1 LLNNPWLLDSGGLL
15 DVPRQLDITG
25 PQRPREL
32 LRRPRELLSRPRLAG
47 CGKLVRRRDLLARWA
62 SRVLLGMG
70 VLLPGQVLLDSR
82 RLLEAGVLLDS
93 GTLLVGLRWRSR
105 LERLLLRRLLRR
117 GWRVRGSAVG
127 QAVDRRLRHAAWWLT
142 VSVLGVGPVSV
153 LRAGPV
159 PAGQRPGSVPVR
171 RAVRLHAVLPGG
183 AVVRRLVVPGAI
195 RGRRAMPRGSGRG
208 RLAARR
214 LRHGLHRLH
223 AGGLLRSL
231 RLVRELRLM
240 GCLRLLPCLL
250 VALWLLAGAR
260 LLRLWLRRE
269 RLLDPW

>member
-1 LLNNPWLLDSGGLL
+1 LLNNPWLLDAAGLL
-15 DVPRQLDITG
+15 DVPWLLDITG
-25 PQRPREL
+25 LRSPREL

-47 CGKLVRRRDLLARWA
+47 RGKLVRRRDLLARWA

-93 GTLLVGLRWRSR
+93 GALLVGLRWRSR
-105 LERLLLRRLLRR
+105 LERLLRR
-117 GWRVRGSAVG
+117 GWRVRGRAVG

-171 RAVRLHAVLPGG
+171 HAVRLHAVLPGG

-214 LRHGLHRLH
+214 LRRGLRRLH

-260 LLRLWLRRE
+260 LLRLRLRRE
-269 RLLDPW
+269 RLLGPR

>member
-1 LLNNPWLLDSGGLL
+1 LLNNPWLLDGGGLL
-15 DVPRQLDITG
+15 DVPRLLDITG
-25 PQRPREL
+25 LQSPREL

-47 CGKLVRRRDLLARWA
+47 RGKLVRRRDLLARWA

-93 GTLLVGLRWRSR
+93 GALLVGLRWRSR
-105 LERLLLRRLLRR
+105 LERLLLRR
-117 GWRVRGSAVG
+117 GWRVRGCAVD

-142 VSVLGVGPVSV
+142 VSVLGVGPISV

-159 PAGQRPGSVPVR
+159 PAGRRPASIPVR
-171 RAVRLHAVLPGG
+171 RAVRLRAVLPGG
-183 AVVRRLVVPGAI
+183 AVARRLVVPGAI

-214 LRHGLHRLH
+214 LRRGLRRLH

-240 GCLRLLPCLL
+240 GCLRLLPWLL
-250 VALWLLAGAR
+250 IALWLLACAR
-260 LLRLWLRRE
+260 LRRGRLRL
-269 RLLDPW
+269 RLSPW